1 MIKSESLKT
10 ERKGKIVKIATFNKT
25 RTLSLRLIKH
35 FINHGYFY
43 YFKKYYFIQETRFP
57 KCLRLLHQ
65 NIDADMFYNH
75 VVLQCFPASGVLDFI
90 TYLVTLLLLLLLL
103 LFVLLLLVYW
113 SIKLKDSLLYKTLFV
128 CH

>member
-25 RTLSLRLIKH
+25 RLRLIKH

-75 VVLQCFPASGVLDFI
+75 VVLQCFPASGVLDFN

-113 SIKLKDSLLYKTLFV
+113 AIKLKDSLLYKTLFV